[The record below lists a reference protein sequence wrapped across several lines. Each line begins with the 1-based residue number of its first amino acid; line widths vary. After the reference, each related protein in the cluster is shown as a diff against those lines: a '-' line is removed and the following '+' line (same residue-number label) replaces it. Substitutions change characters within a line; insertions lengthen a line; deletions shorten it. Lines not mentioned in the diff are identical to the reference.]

1 MKKLFIIGASD
12 FQLPAIIEAKEMG
25 LYVGVAD
32 YNPMAVGVPFA
43 DEFFNVSTIDEKGIL
58 EAAKRFEADG
68 IITLCTD
75 MPMRALATVCEELEL
90 QGIDIKTAITSTD
103 KGKMIQNF
111 EQNGIEHP
119 GYYIINKGEYKPNF
133 SHKLKFPVI
142 TKPTDNSGSRGIML
156 CNNEKELED
165 AIKYSSINGRDGDV
179 IIEEFMEGPEFSVEV
194 MVVDGKANILQVT
207 DKLTTGEPHFVEIGH
222 SQPST
227 MSGGKLKAIKDLAG
241 RAALAVGI
249 QNGPA
254 HAEIIYTNEGPKM
267 VEIGARMGGGCITTH
282 LVPLSTGISMTKA
295 TIQNSLGE
303 IPDLTPKFS
312 KGAAIRFIIPKPG
325 KVISISGKEDA
336 EKVPGVKVVDI
347 QCRIGQILGNLEN
360 GTSRIGYVIAQGNTA
375 EEAIRICEEA
385 LSKIYI
391 EVR

>member
-1 MKKLFIIGASD
+1 
-12 FQLPAIIEAKEMG
+12 
-25 LYVGVAD
+25 
-32 YNPMAVGVPFA
+32 
-43 DEFFNVSTIDEKGIL
+43 
-58 EAAKRFEADG
+58 
-68 IITLCTD
+68 
-75 MPMRALATVCEELEL
+75 
-90 QGIDIKTAITSTD
+90 
-103 KGKMIQNF
+103 
-111 EQNGIEHP
+111 
-119 GYYIINKGEYKPNF
+119 
-133 SHKLKFPVI
+133 
-142 TKPTDNSGSRGIML
+142 
-156 CNNEKELED
+156 
-165 AIKYSSINGRDGDV
+165 
-179 IIEEFMEGPEFSVEV
+179 